1 MLTMVPLGS
10 SWPKLSMPNWTIPR
24 VVPINPRAST
34 NIAPAIVFD
43 DVRFGGFGKEM
54 KYWREWLLV
63 VVAFFVD

>member
-1 MLTMVPLGS
+1 
-10 SWPKLSMPNWTIPR
+10 LSMPNWTIPR